1 MGRCFSSSSADEVRV
16 DLRILLID
24 DDVPSAEA
32 LRELLDR
39 AGHSVVCARNG
50 REALDRL
57 RETGGFCV
65 ILLDVMMP
73 VMDGFEFREEQLK
86 DPSFASIPVIVL
98 TAHGHAGEQTKR
110 LQSERFF
117 PKPFSPPELLRAIR
131 DYCPPQERVPSRGT
145 PIGR

>member
-1 MGRCFSSSSADEVRV
+1 
-16 DLRILLID
+16 LRILLID

-39 AGHSVVCARNG
+39 AGHRVVCARNG
-50 REALDRL
+50 REALVRL
-57 RETGGFCV
+57 RETGSFCV

-86 DPSFASIPVIVL
+86 DPSLASIPIIVI

-117 PKPFSPPELLRAIR
+117 QKPFSPPELLRAIR
-131 DYCPPQERVPSRGT
+131 DYCPPQERVPLRGT